1 MQFFRSCFRE
11 RGSPNGEDFY
21 PQTRRFPA
29 AILGGLQGEATQY
42 TDKKTAQA
50 VCNAYENGFSG
61 RNEMKE
67 KGWRPFWAAL
77 LAALLVLLPLVGGTV
92 LLTRRS
98 LRTRLASRPQSGVA
112 IRQPKEEN
120 RLSLLVCI
128 APTETTAPG
137 FLLLYLNASQ
147 NCIHALALPGELT
160 VPFGADETALSDCYR
175 AAGPARCREALLS
188 ALSLPEDTH
197 YLALAPSV
205 LQAIADRYGMLR
217 VGFSGALTA
226 EELVVTGCSSNVQ
239 AISAR
244 EAEEL
249 LNGMEDTVPPA
260 HKAAARAAVWD
271 AFFRQELELLPAA
284 LPDALRAL
292 FRDGEEFG
300 RIQAEVERL
309 QLQDFLLL
317 KGRADDLDQRY
328 GQYALFVLTS
338 YREGMPLVLL
348 EAKQHRVPMVSF
360 DCVTG
365 PQEIITDG
373 GDGFLIPPG
382 DIEKM
387 ADAICILI
395 ERPELR
401 AEMGA
406 FQGGKIE
413 SFRKPAVLA
422 QWIRQIE
429 GPQGIV

>member
-1 MQFFRSCFRE
+1 
-11 RGSPNGEDFY
+11 
-21 PQTRRFPA
+21 
-29 AILGGLQGEATQY
+29 
-42 TDKKTAQA
+42 
-50 VCNAYENGFSG
+50 
-61 RNEMKE
+61 MKE

-92 LLTRRS
+92 LLTRRT
-98 LRTRLASRPQSGVA
+98 LRTKLASRPQSGVA

-160 VPFGADETALSDCYR
+160 VPFGADEAALSDCYR

-226 EELVVTGCSSNVQ
+226 EELALTGCSSNVQ
-239 AISAR
+239 AVSAR

-284 LPDALRAL
+284 LPGALRAHSSSL
-292 FRDGEEFG
+292 LTDLTAQDLLILEDTLEFLADRSAAIHTEALPGGWDGDATPSPTTPMPPC
-300 RIQAEVERL
+300 RPSS
-309 QLQDFLLL
+309 
-317 KGRADDLDQRY
+317 
-328 GQYALFVLTS
+328 TS
-338 YREGMPLVLL
+338 
-348 EAKQHRVPMVSF
+348 H
-360 DCVTG
+360 
-365 PQEIITDG
+365 
-373 GDGFLIPPG
+373 PPRHSSRRP
-382 DIEKM
+382 
-387 ADAICILI
+387 ASRNPAPASRP
-395 ERPELR
+395 ERPR
-401 AEMGA
+401 
-406 FQGGKIE
+406 
-413 SFRKPAVLA
+413 R
-422 QWIRQIE
+422 R
-429 GPQGIV
+429 

>member
-1 MQFFRSCFRE
+1 
-11 RGSPNGEDFY
+11 
-21 PQTRRFPA
+21 
-29 AILGGLQGEATQY
+29 
-42 TDKKTAQA
+42 
-50 VCNAYENGFSG
+50 
-61 RNEMKE
+61 MKE

-160 VPFGADETALSDCYR
+160 VPFGADEAALSDCYR

-226 EELVVTGCSSNVQ
+226 EELALTGCSSNVQ

-271 AFFRQELELLPAA
+271 AFFRQELDCPLPCRTPCAPTA
-284 LPDALRAL
+284 RACSP
-292 FRDGEEFG
+292 
-300 RIQAEVERL
+300 I
-309 QLQDFLLL
+309 
-317 KGRADDLDQRY
+317 
-328 GQYALFVLTS
+328 
-338 YREGMPLVLL
+338 
-348 EAKQHRVPMVSF
+348 
-360 DCVTG
+360 
-365 PQEIITDG
+365 
-373 GDGFLIPPG
+373 
-382 DIEKM
+382 
-387 ADAICILI
+387 
-395 ERPELR
+395 
-401 AEMGA
+401 
-406 FQGGKIE
+406 
-413 SFRKPAVLA
+413 
-422 QWIRQIE
+422 
-429 GPQGIV
+429 

>member
-1 MQFFRSCFRE
+1 MQFFYGGEIGDE
-11 RGSPNGEDFY
+11 RKRLE
-21 PQTRRFPA
+21 
-29 AILGGLQGEATQY
+29 
-42 TDKKTAQA
+42 
-50 VCNAYENGFSG
+50 
-61 RNEMKE
+61 
-67 KGWRPFWAAL
+67 AL
-77 LAALLVLLPLVGGTV
+77 LGSTAGGAAGA
-92 LLTRRS
+92 RRS

-226 EELVVTGCSSNVQ
+226 EELALTGCSSNVQ

-284 LPDALRAL
+284 LPRAHSSSLLTDLTAQDLLILDDTLEFLADRSAAIHTEALPGGW
-292 FRDGEEFG
+292 DGEHYTLTDDSHAAVQTLFNVSPTE
-300 RIQAEVERL
+300 A
-309 QLQDFLLL
+309 QLSS
-317 KGRADDLDQRY
+317 A
-328 GQYALFVLTS
+328 S
-338 YREGMPLVLL
+338 EP
-348 EAKQHRVPMVSF
+348 
-360 DCVTG
+360 
-365 PQEIITDG
+365 
-373 GDGFLIPPG
+373 
-382 DIEKM
+382 
-387 ADAICILI
+387 
-395 ERPELR
+395 
-401 AEMGA
+401 
-406 FQGGKIE
+406 
-413 SFRKPAVLA
+413 
-422 QWIRQIE
+422 
-429 GPQGIV
+429 